1 MFKIKTKILD
11 EEDSNQFELKTKTGN
26 IWGSKD
32 KIEDLKQQYLQREEN
47 KIDNRKRNITNFV
60 IASVILIFIICFLVL
75 QKKYNWWF

>member
-1 MFKIKTKILD
+1 MYKIKTKILD

-32 KIEDLKQQYLQREEN
+32 KIEDFKQQYLKREEN
-47 KIDNRKRNITNFV
+47 KIDNRKRNIMNFL
-60 IASVILIFIICFLVL
+60 IAFVILIFVICFLVL

>member
-26 IWGSKD
+26 IWENKD

-47 KIDNRKRNITNFV
+47 KIDNRKKNIINFL
-60 IASVILIFIICFLVL
+60 IASVILIFVICFLVL